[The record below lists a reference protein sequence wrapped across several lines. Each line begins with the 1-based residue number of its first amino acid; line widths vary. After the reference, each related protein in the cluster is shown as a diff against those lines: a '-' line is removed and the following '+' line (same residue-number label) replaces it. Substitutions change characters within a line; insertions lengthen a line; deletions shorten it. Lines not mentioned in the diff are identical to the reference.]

1 MLERGRWQQFQR
13 SQIFCQQ
20 VPAKTRQIRM
30 AYMEVL
36 ILVTEAHGDNLP
48 PMFSAPGIDM
58 GILQQIVAH
67 LAFIAGKYH

>member
-1 MLERGRWQQFQR
+1 
-13 SQIFCQQ
+13 
-20 VPAKTRQIRM
+20 M

-48 PMFSAPGIDM
+48 PLFSAPGIDM